1 MTVEQLEEAKKIQY
15 DLKLAKEA
23 FEITKRSISMDIAYC
38 KGRRKFMDDYDCDFI
53 RAIDLRWNSYK
64 IELTIRQSF
73 YLNNLFYRLERS
85 DI

>member
-1 MTVEQLEEAKKIQY
+1 MIS
-15 DLKLAKEA
+15 KE
-23 FEITKRSISMDIAYC
+23 TKEKWVIRIAYC

-64 IELTIRQSF
+64 IELTIKQSF